1 MDFFFQYLLSPL
13 VIILV
18 GKWIDYKADKYRA
31 TKRQEKEMQM
41 AKEQEISAKIELIQ
55 MGLLAMLRD
64 KIIQS
69 CTYFIETGCIPMLVL
84 ENITKMHDSYKALG
98 GNGLCDQLFQEIQQ
112 LPIKEQIKNENDA

>member
-69 CTYFIETGCIPMLVL
+69 CSYFIEAGCIPMLVL

-112 LPIKEQIKNENDA
+112 LPIKEQMKNENDA

>member
-18 GKWIDYKADKYRA
+18 GKWIDYKAERYRA
-31 TKRQEKEMQM
+31 TKRMEKEMQM

-55 MGLLAMLRD
+55 MGLLSMLRD

-69 CTYFIETGCIPMLVL
+69 CSYFCETGAIPLLVL

-98 GNGLCDQLFQEIQQ
+98 GNGLCDQLFEDVKQ
-112 LPIKEQIKNENDA
+112 LPIKERQHDS

>member
-1 MDFFFQYLLSPL
+1 
-13 VIILV
+13 
-18 GKWIDYKADKYRA
+18 
-31 TKRQEKEMQM
+31 MQM